1 MNVNVLCGDMSCK
14 QLNSPKLSVR
24 ENVVN
29 VLIVGGRKLLLFF
42 LSVTQ
47 NILFPDSVT

>member
-14 QLNSPKLSVR
+14 QLNAPKLSVR

-42 LSVTQ
+42 LC
-47 NILFPDSVT
+47 N